1 MPPNEGVLPTSAE
14 QQRLGITI
22 LRSTVPHDAMN
33 DDATPDQRT
42 ELERAVIGLLRE

>member
-1 MPPNEGVLPTSAE
+1 MM
-14 QQRLGITI
+14 RF
-22 LRSTVPHDAMN
+22 TVPHNAMN